1 MILIKFII
9 LIFISFSIL
18 NANDDLDEN
27 IGFINVTS
35 NIADTKIYLDG
46 KYIGLAPIQRYQVVA
61 NKNIELNAT
70 ANTNF
75 YPKEYSRNINVKKL
89 KIQSYNTE
97 FKKANAKLLL
107 IGEDGYLYIN
117 GRFERT
123 LGSNNRVVSIK
134 SGENINIEIRKGDN
148 KYSISRDIYANKF
161 YKLEYDLIDTK
172 LKNNKRQK
180 ELVLSNVINIKN
192 NIDLNNT
199 ATIDKKFKFVTIDTL
214 MWQDSKDIS
223 SFETLYEDGEK
234 YCKNLELEGYSD
246 WYLPTIKQLKNLYKD
261 KNKFFNKF
269 KDNFYWSTTK
279 EKGKYVYWEYLA
291 TMNFNENI
299 VKVINGSSSTA
310 NQICVRAIIP
320 E

>member
-1 MILIKFII
+1 MIVFKFII

-35 NIADTKIYLDG
+35 NVADTKIYLDG
-46 KYIGLAPIQRYQVVA
+46 KYIGFAPIQRYQVVA

-89 KIQSYNTE
+89 KIQSYKAE

-148 KYSISRDIYANKF
+148 KYSISQDIYANKF

-199 ATIDKKFKFVTIDTL
+199 ATIDKKLKFVTIDTL

-246 WYLPTIKQLKNLYKD
+246 WYLPTIEQLKNLYKD